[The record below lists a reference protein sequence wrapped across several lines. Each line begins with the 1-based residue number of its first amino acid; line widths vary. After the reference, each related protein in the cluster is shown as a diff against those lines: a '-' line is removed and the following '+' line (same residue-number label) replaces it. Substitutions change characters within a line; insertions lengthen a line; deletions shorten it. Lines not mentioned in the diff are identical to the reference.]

1 MRQIWFFLSL
11 CLAVCSSQ
19 DESGRDS
26 SVCISNNP
34 LRIKCEC
41 EPHGSVNCQH
51 KSIHNIDEQL
61 HIPDDTTFLDLSRNE
76 IITVPSNLFSNVN
89 NLKELYLSRN
99 LIGKI
104 SSNAWFGAL
113 AELELLDLSHNR
125 LSELTSTTF
134 QGLIRLRTLNLGNNY
149 FTTLPAYVFIPV
161 PNLEV
166 LDISSTHGIVQIQRL
181 NLAHFIHNHLVSL
194 ANNSFD
200 QIPNE
205 ELSLIRSTLTVLDLS
220 GLHITDIH
228 NHDFFGFHALRMLKI
243 NQMPFLER
251 VEVLAFS
258 SLTSLQRLDMQDN
271 PHLHYIDP
279 QAFYR
284 TIDGQLKNTPK
295 EIYLANNNLTFISG
309 SMFYPWEID
318 VLDLSGNPLECDCNL
333 EWINHLPEVIDNIDS
348 LICHGPAELKDEPVV
363 MMSVINRDC
372 AVGPGFGVL
381 FSIII
386 GMFCMIIIVSMLGLL
401 YTKLIRTYYPK

>member
-372 AVGPGFGVL
+372 AAL
-381 FSIII
+381 Q
-386 GMFCMIIIVSMLGLL
+386 
-401 YTKLIRTYYPK
+401 T

>member
-166 LDISSTHGIVQIQRL
+166 LDISSTHGIDALEPDSLVNCKQLTSL
-181 NLAHFIHNHLVSL
+181 NLANCSIEHLPPNFFKDTHSLNSLSL

-372 AVGPGFGVL
+372 AEEQTL
-381 FSIII
+381 REI
-386 GMFCMIIIVSMLGLL
+386 
-401 YTKLIRTYYPK
+401 